1 MAKVGFASPRVSP
14 ANDRPQFKKRVV
26 VTGGMPYGSKQLHFG
41 HILGMYAHADC
52 FSRFMR
58 NRIGRENVLFIS
70 GTDCFGSPIVAKHQE
85 ITKSGEYSGSLQDFV
100 LANHL
105 GQKATLDAFGV
116 KPDLFAASSLA
127 PFTEVHREMGEYLM
141 RKLHQNGWLIQ
152 RSTPQFYDA
161 EFGFL
166 NGRQVKGYCP
176 TQGCKAENAWGDE
189 CDLGHTYDMAELLKP
204 VSVITGKTPEMRQVT
219 NWYINLPKMRR
230 SVEPWFRNLV
240 GNPAWR
246 KTVVSNILESFEAPA
261 LNVNVEFREQLKGI
275 IPNLAGV
282 TVQEASGNEK
292 IDRLV
297 FENLEQLDAAKI
309 VLQQHAIRFRS
320 RKTLFPFRLTGN
332 LEWGLPVVEL
342 DGLTKLTHWVW
353 PESLWAP
360 VSFTKYYLMNA
371 GKDQDAWK
379 EWWCS
384 KDAQVYQFIG
394 VDNVAFYSL
403 PQTGILMGTQGREI
417 NMEPAEGE
425 FQQTILVANN
435 HIQFMGKKASSSS
448 AVKPPMA
455 QDLLQFY
462 TPDVLRI
469 HCLNLGLANNAVSFS
484 PKALDPD
491 KKNNAGFVDP
501 VMKDGGLVT
510 GALNG
515 LVRSCFNTAQ
525 KYYDRK
531 IPVKTVS
538 ESVLKAAEEAILK
551 YEKAMATQD
560 FLIAIDAVRVLVDVG
575 NKKWT
580 DSKPFAQTTSDA
592 VRAQELAD
600 AVHVVMVATKLYEP
614 FSPFGT
620 NKIREY
626 LGFGDDFF
634 NWNMMFASIYDHME
648 EPNSHTIRGLA
659 EREDFFDLMDW
670 QIRKS

>member
-1 MAKVGFASPRVSP
+1 MAKVGFASPRIVTG
-14 ANDRPQFKKRVV
+14 AERPQFKKRVV

-52 FSRFMR
+52 FSRFMK

-85 ITKSGEYSGSLQDFV
+85 LVRSGEFTGSLQDFV
-100 LANHL
+100 LGNHQ
-105 GQKATLDAFGV
+105 GQKATLDAYGIQ
-116 KPDLFAASSLA
+116 PDLFAASSLS
-127 PFTEVHREMGEYLM
+127 PFVEVHREMGEMLM
-141 RKLHQNGWLIQ
+141 RKLHQNGWLTQ

-176 TQGCKAENAWGDE
+176 TQGCKAENAYADE
-189 CDLGHTYDMAELLKP
+189 CDLGHTYDMSELLKP
-204 VSVITGKTPEMRQVT
+204 VSVITGKTPEMRTVT
-219 NWYINLPKMRR
+219 NWYIDLPKMRR
-230 SVEPWFRNLV
+230 SIEPWFRNLT

-246 KTVVSNILESFEAPA
+246 KSVVSNILESFEAPA
-261 LNVNVEFREQLKGI
+261 LNVNIDFREKLQPL
-275 IPNLAGV
+275 LAGLSGV
-282 TVQEASGNEK
+282 TLQLASGNEK

-297 FENLEQLDAAKI
+297 FENLEQLDAAKA
-309 VLQQHAIRFRS
+309 LLTQQGIRFRS

-342 DGLTKLTHWVW
+342 DGLSGLTHWVW

-360 VSFTKYYLMNA
+360 VSFTKYYLQNQ
-371 GKDQDAWK
+371 GKGADAWR

-394 VDNVAFYSL
+394 VDNVAFYGL
-403 PQTGILMGTQGREI
+403 PQTGIFMGTQGTEI

-455 QDLLQFY
+455 QDLLRFY

-469 HCLNLGLANNAVSFS
+469 HCLNLGLSFNAASFS

-491 KKNNAGFVDP
+491 KKDNAGMVDP
-501 VMKDGGLVT
+501 VMKEGGLVT

-531 IPVKTVS
+531 IPVKSVS
-538 ESVLKAAEEAILK
+538 PSVLKAAEEAILK
-551 YEKAMATQD
+551 YENALATQD
-560 FLIAIDAVRVLVDVG
+560 FLNAIDAVRLLVDVG
-575 NKKWT
+575 NKKWM
-580 DSKPFAQTTSDA
+580 DSKPFAQTTDDA
-592 VRAQELAD
+592 VRQQELAD
-600 AVHVVMVATKLYEP
+600 AVHVIMVAAKLYEP

-620 NKIREY
+620 KKICEY
-626 LGFGDDFF
+626 LGFDQSFF
-634 NWNMMFASIYDHME
+634 DWNMMFATIYDHME
-648 EPNSHTIRGLA
+648 EPATHTVRGLA
-659 EREDFFDLMDW
+659 EREDFFELMEW
-670 QIRKS
+670 QVRKS